1 MRVRPA
7 IVADLPAIFELER
20 CSPSAAHWSRQHY
33 ENLLAIANSQPR
45 PERLAWVLEKE
56 GETPERVANKTP
68 EVVAF
73 LVARRIDVEWELEN
87 IVVADAVRRQG
98 LGTLLLRGLVAHV
111 RSEQGRGIFL
121 EVRES
126 NQKARQLYQ
135 KLGFEESGLRKN
147 YYANPAENAI
157 LYRMKMQ

>member
-1 MRVRPA
+1 MLE
-7 IVADLPAIFELER
+7 IER

-56 GETPERVANKTP
+56 GETPEQAANKTL
-68 EVVAF
+68 EIVAF
-73 LVARRIDVEWELEN
+73 LVARRIDVDWELEN
-87 IVVADAVRRQG
+87 IVVADAARRQG
-98 LGTLLLRGLVAHV
+98 LGTLLVRGLVAHV

-126 NQKARQLYQ
+126 NQKARKLYQ

-147 YYANPAENAI
+147 YYANPVENAI
-157 LYRMKMQ
+157 LYRRRMQ

>member
-20 CSPSAAHWSRQHY
+20 CSPAAAHWSRQHY

-56 GETPERVANKTP
+56 GETPEQLANKTP
-68 EVVAF
+68 EIVAF

-87 IVVADAVRRQG
+87 IVVADAARRQG
-98 LGTLLLRGLVAHV
+98 LGTLLLSGLVAHV
-111 RSEQGRGIFL
+111 RSEAGRGIFL

-126 NQKARQLYQ
+126 NQKARKLYQ

-147 YYANPAENAI
+147 YYANPIENAI
-157 LYRMKMQ
+157 LYRMRMQ